1 MGRNDPCPCGS
12 GKKYKRC
19 CLDKDQ
25 TTARAER
32 ARTTALAEQQ
42 QREAFAAAQSLD
54 DASNSILDL
63 IRAGELD
70 AAEVAARELLVRYPE
85 APDGHERL
93 GIVYEAR
100 GDHGQA
106 AECYRRVIEFIGTQP
121 GQFDPEYER
130 YLLEK
135 IELLAAN

>member
-12 GKKYKRC
+12 GKKYKKC

-25 TTARAER
+25 ATARAER
-32 ARTTALAEQQ
+32 ARTTVLVEQQ
-42 QREAFAAAQSLD
+42 QREAFAAAQALD

-70 AAEVAARELLVRYPE
+70 AAEAAAQELLVRYPE
-85 APDGHERL
+85 VPDGHERL
-93 GIVYEAR
+93 GMVYEAR
-100 GDHGQA
+100 GDHHQA
-106 AECYRRVIEFIGTQP
+106 AKCYRRVIEFIGARP

-135 IELLAAN
+135 IALLAAN